1 MQRTPYNNDAVSNG
15 QWPELAY
22 RDWQPTCET
31 LHLWT
36 QIVGKIRLAQTSWQI
51 HSWHATLYV
60 TARGLTTSPIPY
72 ETSAFQ
78 IDFDFVEHVL
88 IIRTSSGAART
99 LPLQAES
106 VAAFH
111 FRLFHALGDLG
122 LHVAI
127 SGRPNEV
134 SNPIPFAED
143 HVHEAYDPEY
153 VRRFHRVLLA
163 ADRALKEFK
172 TSFLGKSSPVHFFWG
187 SFDLAVTRFS
197 GRAAPRH
204 PGGIPNLPDEV
215 TREAYSHEVSSAGF
229 WPGGGPTDYAAF
241 YSYAYP
247 APTGFDAACVR
258 PAEAFYAASAGE
270 FLLPYE
276 AMRTS
281 SAPDAALHEFLQSTY
296 DAAADA
302 GRWDRAALDCARGV
316 PRVPRA
322 ATH

>member
-1 MQRTPYNNDAVSNG
+1 MERTASKPDAASSAT
-15 QWPELAY
+15 WPALVF

-36 QIVGKIRLAQTSWQI
+36 QIVGKIRLAQTPWQN
-51 HSWHATLYV
+51 HSWHTTLYV
-60 TARGLTTSPIPY
+60 TPRGLTTSPIPY
-72 ETSAFQ
+72 GARSFQ
-78 IDFDFVEHVL
+78 IDFDFVEHALV
-88 IIRTSSGAART
+88 IRMDDGAPRT

-111 FRLFHALGDLG
+111 SRLFGVLGDLG
-122 LHVAI
+122 LHVTI
-127 SGRPNEV
+127 NGRPNEV
-134 SNPIPFAED
+134 PNPIPFAED
-143 HVHEAYDPEY
+143 HVHAAYDRDY
-153 VRRFHRVLLA
+153 VWRFHRVLLA
-163 ADRALKEFK
+163 ADRALKDFK

-197 GRAAPRH
+197 GRPAPPH
-204 PGGIPNLPDEV
+204 PGGVPNLPDDV

-247 APTGFDAACVR
+247 APAGFDAARVR
-258 PAEAFYAASAGE
+258 PAQAFYAASAGE

-281 SAPDAALHEFLQSTY
+281 ADPDAALAEFLKSTY

-302 GRWDRAALDCARGV
+302 GQWHRTALECPRGV
-316 PRVPRA
+316 PRAPRA
-322 ATH
+322 L

>member
-1 MQRTPYNNDAVSNG
+1 MQRTPYNKGGVSNG

-36 QIVGKIRLAQTSWQI
+36 QIVGKIRLAQTPWQI

-72 ETSAFQ
+72 ETGAFQ

-111 FRLFHALGDLG
+111 SRLFHALGDSG

-143 HVHEAYDPEY
+143 HVH
-153 VRRFHRVLLA
+153 
-163 ADRALKEFK
+163 
-172 TSFLGKSSPVHFFWG
+172 G
-187 SFDLAVTRFS
+187 
-197 GRAAPRH
+197 
-204 PGGIPNLPDEV
+204 
-215 TREAYSHEVSSAGF
+215 
-229 WPGGGPTDYAAF
+229 
-241 YSYAYP
+241 
-247 APTGFDAACVR
+247 
-258 PAEAFYAASAGE
+258 
-270 FLLPYE
+270 
-276 AMRTS
+276 
-281 SAPDAALHEFLQSTY
+281 
-296 DAAADA
+296 
-302 GRWDRAALDCARGV
+302 
-316 PRVPRA
+316 
-322 ATH
+322 